1 MQETEMILLH
11 FENKLKQKEYVL
23 EDEKSKLDKK
33 QENLDE
39 YIQKE
44 ANKISKEQIEEVIT
58 VLCNYKDT
66 ANIKIGVLCI
76 YSIVI
81 TILYYWRLRYQLID

>member
-1 MQETEMILLH
+1 MILLH
-11 FENKLKQKEYVL
+11 FENKLKQKEYML
-23 EDEKSKLDKK
+23 EDEKVQLDKK

-44 ANKISKEQIEEVIT
+44 ANKKSEEQIEEVVTI
-58 VLCNYKDT
+58 LCNYKDI
-66 ANIKIGVLCI
+66 ANIKIGILCV

>member
-1 MQETEMILLH
+1 MILLH
-11 FENKLKQKEYVL
+11 FENKLKQKEYML
-23 EDEKSKLDKK
+23 EDEKVQFDKK

-44 ANKISKEQIEEVIT
+44 ANKKSEEQIEEVVTI
-58 VLCNYKDT
+58 LCNYKDN
-66 ANIKIGVLCI
+66 ANIKIGILCV

-81 TILYYWRLRYQLID
+81 TILYYWRSRYQLID

>member
-1 MQETEMILLH
+1 MILLH
-11 FENKLKQKEYVL
+11 FENKLKQKEYML
-23 EDEKSKLDKK
+23 EDEKVQLDKK

-44 ANKISKEQIEEVIT
+44 ANKKSEEQIEEVIT

-81 TILYYWRLRYQLID
+81 TILYFWRLRYQLID